1 MAAAPYF
8 FTATSLVREDPKKP
22 VFIRVPSSTKLILRR
37 RPAAANI
44 RLAMFTLIEY
54 AWEKLYC
61 RRRYLPGLAVLLTV
75 LLLMHGFQGTMTAL
89 LQLTTNFLASLV
101 GGGDLAIVTSVL
113 WRTLPLALS
122 AAIITFAIRSEWLH
136 LTHGWSYLWMLGI
149 VSAGAIVGNAV
160 HETMLARRPI
170 ISVGKIDPPRDGES
184 LIDHAIRTGNLIGA
198 DDSKIRA
205 LGEGAGERG
214 QGPGAGADASEP
226 FATLADGTPI
236 GVGIPTPQPKK
247 LSWFAPPDLS
257 QPPGPVPP
265 LFEVKKGQGVVGIIL
280 GAISQLLGYL
290 FAYQPRM
297 FFAAILAGSYI
308 GYRLQQR
315 FATMKAV
322 VTGDLSDLSTSQI
335 HRLAA

>member
-1 MAAAPYF
+1 
-8 FTATSLVREDPKKP
+8 
-22 VFIRVPSSTKLILRR
+22 
-37 RPAAANI
+37 
-44 RLAMFTLIEY
+44 
-54 AWEKLYC
+54 
-61 RRRYLPGLAVLLTV
+61 
-75 LLLMHGFQGTMTAL
+75 MHGFHGTVSAL
-89 LQLTTNFLASLV
+89 VMIATHFLASLV

-136 LTHGWSYLWMLGI
+136 LTHGWSYLWMLAI
-149 VSAGAIVGNAV
+149 VTGGAIVGNAV
-160 HETMLARRPI
+160 HETMLE
-170 ISVGKIDPPRDGES
+170 RDG
-184 LIDHAIRTGNLIGA
+184 NLVGA

-205 LGEGAGERG
+205 LGEGAGDRELGSEVGG
-214 QGPGAGADASEP
+214 QGPEAGATTLAP
-226 FATLADGTPI
+226 VATLADGTKI
-236 GVGIPTPQPKK
+236 GVGSVREPRK

-257 QPPGPVPP
+257 QPPGPVAP
-265 LFEVKKGQGVVGIIL
+265 LFEVEKGQGIVGIIL

-308 GYRLQQR
+308 GYRIQQR
-315 FATMKAV
+315 FATVKAV